1 MTVIDER
8 HTGLRPPTKAAGF
21 PLPGRPA
28 LAPYHERPA
37 ARLSARR
44 ARGTQRE
51 AGGEVLGIE
60 DGVRKEYGSRDL
72 RNRGFCG
79 TEQRVGRQSP
89 SAALRRRSSKVR
101 SGRAKRRESQR

>member
-1 MTVIDER
+1 LTVIDER
-8 HTGLRPPTKAAGF
+8 HTGLRPPLNVAGF

-28 LAPYHERPA
+28 LAPYHERLA
-37 ARLSARR
+37 ARLSSRR

-72 RNRGFCG
+72 RNRGFVARNSGWDVNRPHPHSAG
-79 TEQRVGRQSP
+79 TPPSREAAGRT
-89 SAALRRRSSKVR
+89 AA
-101 SGRAKRRESQR
+101 